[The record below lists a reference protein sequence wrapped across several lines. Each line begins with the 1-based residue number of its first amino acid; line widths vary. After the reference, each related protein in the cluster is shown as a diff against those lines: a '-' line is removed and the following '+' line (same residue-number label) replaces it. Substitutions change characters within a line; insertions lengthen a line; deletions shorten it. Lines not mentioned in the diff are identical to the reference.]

1 MTSGARAPGHPV
13 TAALLMTDPADRLL
27 IVRPVKAGAAKWHLP
42 GGLVEEN
49 ESPSDAVRR
58 EVREELGLTVTV
70 DERDLAAVEWLQ
82 ATRAG
87 RRDRL
92 AFLFSGPVICPEDTE
107 RIQLQREELGAW
119 RWATRAEAG
128 YLLHP
133 AVARRIMRPLQ
144 TPRSV
149 LYLETRNE
157 RKDVRT

>member
-92 AFLFSGPVICPEDTE
+92 AFLFSGPVLCPEDTE
-107 RIQLQREELGAW
+107 RIQLQRVG
-119 RWATRAEAG
+119 
-128 YLLHP
+128 P
-133 AVARRIMRPLQ
+133 CARCRRPTHRYGCGGRPLCQ
-144 TPRSV
+144 WCMAPV
-149 LYLETRNE
+149 LARYGNTIRY
-157 RKDVRT
+157 VSTWP